1 MSFSGL
7 KHSITQ
13 YLEEI
18 PSQVQTRL
26 YKSPATC
33 LAIYRLLPTLA
44 KFFIMTVIFNDKDI
58 SLRDLDRWVKSNG
71 KLQFQEA
78 IKSMK
83 SLHLLIPTR
92 VNGQLLINLNP
103 TFRESFRNA
112 LTGGEVNNS
121 FGIVVDEDRLDT
133 VVNLAVLDEYAA
145 TKWETILHF
154 MVGTPM
160 AKMPSENVLN
170 LLKHSKLMEEVPD
183 SSEFMITNEGFQ
195 FLLQEVNSQI
205 WSLLL
210 QYLKLAESLHMDPV
224 HVLNFIFMLGALET
238 GKAYSTEN
246 LSETQLKMLLD
257 MRDYGLV
264 FQKTSNPNIFYP
276 TRLAQMLTSDTK
288 SMRTASGAMESVL
301 NKPDDAAKST
311 DDKYDS
317 LEGKAEDIQDG
328 ALIIETNFKLYS
340 YCNSP
345 LQIAILSLF
354 VHLKSRFANM
364 VAGQITRESIKR
376 ALINGITADQV
387 IAYLESHAHPQMRR
401 LAEEK
406 LQKKLEL
413 DPNCKDPLQVLP
425 PTVVDQIKLWQLEL
439 DRVLTYEG
447 SLYIDFDTA
456 QDFNM
461 LCKYAQDI
469 GALLWKDD
477 RKRKL
482 FVSREGNAQ
491 VLEYAKRK
499 IKKKEE

>member
-160 AKMPSENVLN
+160 AKCHRKM
-170 LLKHSKLMEEVPD
+170 
-183 SSEFMITNEGFQ
+183 
-195 FLLQEVNSQI
+195 FLI
-205 WSLLL
+205 
-210 QYLKLAESLHMDPV
+210 Y
-224 HVLNFIFMLGALET
+224 
-238 GKAYSTEN
+238 
-246 LSETQLKMLLD
+246 
-257 MRDYGLV
+257 
-264 FQKTSNPNIFYP
+264 
-276 TRLAQMLTSDTK
+276 
-288 SMRTASGAMESVL
+288 
-301 NKPDDAAKST
+301 
-311 DDKYDS
+311 
-317 LEGKAEDIQDG
+317 
-328 ALIIETNFKLYS
+328 
-340 YCNSP
+340 
-345 LQIAILSLF
+345 
-354 VHLKSRFANM
+354 
-364 VAGQITRESIKR
+364 
-376 ALINGITADQV
+376 
-387 IAYLESHAHPQMRR
+387 
-401 LAEEK
+401 
-406 LQKKLEL
+406 
-413 DPNCKDPLQVLP
+413 
-425 PTVVDQIKLWQLEL
+425 
-439 DRVLTYEG
+439 
-447 SLYIDFDTA
+447 
-456 QDFNM
+456 
-461 LCKYAQDI
+461 
-469 GALLWKDD
+469 
-477 RKRKL
+477 
-482 FVSREGNAQ
+482 
-491 VLEYAKRK
+491 
-499 IKKKEE
+499 